1 MKTILIV
8 SIIMAVAEIILNI
21 MSVWKYLPDTR
32 VKDDYLKTIILLV
45 AAFGMIL
52 YSSGKI

>member
-21 MSVWKYLPDTR
+21 MSVWKYLPDR
-32 VKDDYLKTIILLV
+32 EAKDDYLKTIVLMIAAILLV
-45 AAFGMIL
+45 I
-52 YSSGKI
+52 YSLGKI